1 MVSILLKD
9 CSWILTMNP
18 PDKVLKNV
26 SIYIEDS
33 FIVEIG
39 PAKPEAEYVIDCRGC
54 AVMPGLVNLHTHAA
68 MSLLR
73 GYADDMPLDVWLKEK
88 IWPIEE
94 KMRAEDVY
102 IGSLLSCVEMVKAGI
117 TCFVDMYWFSEE
129 VCKAASKVGIR
140 ALVTCGT
147 LDLGQPERA
156 EKEIERVKKF
166 LEFVKGL
173 KDPKIKAGIGPH
185 APYTCSKDFLEKL
198 RSIAEKEKVPIHIH
212 VAETQEEQTK
222 FEKEQGM
229 REVEYLEKLG
239 LLGPDVIM
247 AHCIWLS
254 KEELDI
260 MAKYGV
266 KVAHCPIANMKIG
279 QGGVAPIPEMLRKGI
294 KVGLGTDG
302 PASNNDL
309 DLLETMK
316 FAALLHKLHLRN
328 PAIMR
333 AQDVLVMATRNGY
346 EAVGFEGVKGV
357 VEEGVKA
364 DIIVIDMRKARFT
377 PVHEVSTVLS
387 HLVYVAKG
395 NDVRDVIV
403 DGKVVVKDGKV
414 VTVNE
419 EDVLN
424 LAQKTALDLVTRR

>member
-1 MVSILLKD
+1 M
-9 CSWILTMNP
+9 
-18 PDKVLKNV
+18 
-26 SIYIEDS
+26 
-33 FIVEIG
+33 
-39 PAKPEAEYVIDCRGC
+39 
-54 AVMPGLVNLHTHAA
+54 
-68 MSLLR
+68 
-73 GYADDMPLDVWLKEK
+73 
-88 IWPIEE
+88 
-94 KMRAEDVY
+94 
-102 IGSLLSCVEMVKAGI
+102 
-117 TCFVDMYWFSEE
+117 
-129 VCKAASKVGIR
+129 
-140 ALVTCGT
+140 
-147 LDLGQPERA
+147 
-156 EKEIERVKKF
+156 
-166 LEFVKGL
+166 
-173 KDPKIKAGIGPH
+173 
-185 APYTCSKDFLEKL
+185 
-198 RSIAEKEKVPIHIH
+198 
-212 VAETQEEQTK
+212 
-222 FEKEQGM
+222 
-229 REVEYLEKLG
+229 
-239 LLGPDVIM
+239 
-247 AHCIWLS
+247 S